1 MLTVVRDVSCVY
13 ACAMWDR
20 VFAVG
25 FNLRLPA
32 FSGGDHEKDVFVTG
46 NCLFVLFCSQA
57 TLLVDIYADIDIYS
71 QQPLMQTS
79 KQTIKH
85 A

>member
-1 MLTVVRDVSCVY
+1 MCPVCMHVPCEIGSLQLVLTSVY
-13 ACAMWDR
+13 RNPVA
-20 VFAVG
+20 G
-25 FNLRLPA
+25 ITK
-32 FSGGDHEKDVFVTG
+32 KDVFVTG

-57 TLLVDIYADIDIYS
+57 TLLMDIYADIDIYS